1 MALTHWKSSDNL
13 IDEPWQRDLLPYWR
27 RDNWWRDDLDLY
39 SRPWLAPWKYGA
51 DYELRTREMA
61 WRRLD
66 DVTDFITTWNKNGI
80 RDGIKVV
87 VDVRDYKPYE
97 ITVRSTPYSVIIEG
111 RHEEKQGTNRFVAR
125 QFTRRY
131 SLPFAYDGDRVTSEI
146 SPSGF
151 LTVKAPLRKY

>member
-13 IDEPWQRDLLPYWR
+13 IDDSWRRDLVPYWR
-27 RDNWWRDDLDLY
+27 GSSLWSDDFGLY
-39 SRPWLAPWKYGA
+39 PRTWQTVPWKHG
-51 DYELRTREMA
+51 DFELRTRECE

-66 DVTDFITTWNKNGI
+66 EVTDFIQTWNKNGI

-87 VDVRDYKPYE
+87 VDVRDYRHSE
-97 ITVRSTPYSVIIEG
+97 ISVRSTPYSVIIEG
-111 RHEEKQGTNRFVAR
+111 KHEERHGTNRFVSR

-131 SLPFAYDGDRVTSEI
+131 TLPFAYDGDRVTSEI